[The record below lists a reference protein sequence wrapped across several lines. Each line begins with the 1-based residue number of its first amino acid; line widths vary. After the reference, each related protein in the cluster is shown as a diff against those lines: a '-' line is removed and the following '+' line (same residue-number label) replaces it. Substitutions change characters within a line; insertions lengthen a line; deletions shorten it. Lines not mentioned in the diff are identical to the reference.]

1 MEIRVAEAQDLDE
14 TMELYVRASDAMAG
28 TPHDAHWRRGLHPR
42 REDIDSA
49 FESGSLLIGVS
60 DETIV
65 AATILNHDL
74 DDAVEVF
81 GDVTWDVEAAGDIL
95 SVLHM
100 LVVDP
105 DARGQ
110 GLGRQLLENCIRR
123 ARDEGCRGM
132 RLDVV
137 ATNLSA
143 ISLYEQEGFVRIGS
157 GTRDVGDDGEAI
169 DFIAMGLAL

>member
-42 REDIDSA
+42 REDIDGA
-49 FESGSLLIGVS
+49 CEAGSLLIGVS
-60 DETIV
+60 DGAIV
-65 AATILNHDL
+65 AAAILNHDL
-74 DDAVEVF
+74 DDAAEVF
-81 GDVTWDVEAAGDIL
+81 GDVAWDAGAEGNEL
-95 SVLHM
+95 SVLHV

-105 DARGQ
+105 DARGR
-110 GLGRQLLENCIRR
+110 GLGRQLLKDCVRR
-123 ARDEGCRGM
+123 ARAEGCRGM

-137 ATNLSA
+137 ATNLPA
-143 ISLYEQEGFVRIGS
+143 ISLYEKEGFVRIGS

>member
-14 TMELYVRASDAMAG
+14 TMDLYDRASDAMAG

-42 REDIDSA
+42 REDIDGA
-49 FESGSLLIGVS
+49 FEEGSLLIGS
-60 DETIV
+60 SGDTIV
-65 AATILNHDL
+65 AAAILDHDL
-74 DDAVEVF
+74 DDAAEVF
-81 GDVTWDVEAAGDIL
+81 GDVTWDVQAAGDEL
-95 SVLHM
+95 CVLHM

-105 DARGQ
+105 NVRGQ
-110 GLGRQLLENCIRR
+110 GLGRQLLEDCIRR

-137 ATNLSA
+137 ATNLPA
-143 ISLYEQEGFVRIGS
+143 ISLYEQQGFISIGS

-169 DFIAMGLAL
+169 DFVAMGLAL